1 MTRRHKKRRGFTL
14 IELVVVFA
22 IIGILSAILIPTF
35 VNFVTNTKVAS
46 ANSTA
51 NSLRREVDRWLLNLN
66 NDSYGMLVA
75 STATE
80 ELQIICEDGEWKVF
94 KDLSNGASAWSD
106 KSVDLQYAGATIKK
120 SKILI
125 DALKLNYSNFN
136 SASFTAYLVGGRCKY
151 LVYNPNSNEPITA
164 FGSLKADGT
173 LDWKYDESLFISEGV
188 LKGGTLIGTAP
199 AITK

>member
-14 IELVVVFA
+14 IELVVVIA
-22 IIGILSAILIPTF
+22 IIGVLSAILIPTMIHL
-35 VNFVTNTKVAS
+35 VTETKVAS

-75 STATE
+75 STATDE
-80 ELQIICEDGEWKVF
+80 IRIVCDDGEWKVSEEI
-94 KDLSNGASAWSD
+94 SNTAAWSD
-106 KSVDLQYAGATIKK
+106 TAITVDMGGTSVNKSMALLDSL
-120 SKILI
+120 KIDYPEI
-125 DALKLNYSNFN
+125 N
-136 SASFTAYLVGGRCKY
+136 SAAITAYLVGGRCKY

-164 FGSLKADGT
+164 FGDLSDDGT